1 MGLAKGGLIESAP
14 QVVGKAPKGI
24 GSPMESLMST
34 FPFPNDV
41 WADATV
47 PSSPSRPWRI
57 LTATDNFKILTQR

>member
-14 QVVGKAPKGI
+14 QDVSKAPKGI

-47 PSSPSRPWRI
+47 PSSPSKTLENINCYR
-57 LTATDNFKILTQR
+57 